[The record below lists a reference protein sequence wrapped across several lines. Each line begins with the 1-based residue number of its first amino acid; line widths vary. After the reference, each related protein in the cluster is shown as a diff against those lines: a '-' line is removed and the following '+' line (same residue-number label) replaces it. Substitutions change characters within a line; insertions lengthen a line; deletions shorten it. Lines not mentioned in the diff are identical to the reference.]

1 MKMIIDSNRI
11 ISALIKDGLTREI
24 IISNKFQ
31 FYTLNYILDEIMK
44 HKEYIIKKAKLNE
57 NQIDCLFNL
66 IMENITIVSDK
77 RIKIHINKAINIMK
91 NIDID
96 DSPILACAL
105 AIENDGIWTEDKDF
119 DKQNEIKIWKTND
132 LIYFL

>member
-31 FYTLNYILDEIMK
+31 FYTLNYVLDEIMK